1 MEKNEK
7 KLFVCSRMLIFS
19 GCCKSGSNEARQVLG
34 WETRKGGELE
44 WVSLEP
50 NLLCGSVRTRW
61 RLLLTSNS
69 YILLTSHGLTAP
81 FCTTYREIVQKVCF
95 GNPTTNKNVVTIYVN
110 EMGERIQK
118 WISIKLCLNTPM
130 KKHEEAKDW
139 KYKKKNRALEKR
151 HWPLAAVAALPLK
164 MLLRPPSLFFLLYLL
179 IFLFLVG
186 KVEAMRKKRKWWW
199 WWWWWQREESWWWS

>member
-1 MEKNEK
+1 M
-7 KLFVCSRMLIFS
+7 
-19 GCCKSGSNEARQVLG
+19 
-34 WETRKGGELE
+34 
-44 WVSLEP
+44 SLEP

-118 WISIKLCLNTPM
+118 WISIKLWLNTPM
-130 KKHEEAKDW
+130 KKKHEEAKDW
-139 KYKKKNRALEKR
+139 KYQKKKQSSWKTALTSCSSCSTPFEDASQTTLPVFSSLSFNLFISYGQGGG
-151 HWPLAAVAALPLK
+151 HEEEEEVVVMVVVVAERGKLVVVIMLTTMIHRIKWIKNLK
-164 MLLRPPSLFFLLYLL
+164 GANL
-179 IFLFLVG
+179 
-186 KVEAMRKKRKWWW
+186 
-199 WWWWWQREESWWWS
+199 